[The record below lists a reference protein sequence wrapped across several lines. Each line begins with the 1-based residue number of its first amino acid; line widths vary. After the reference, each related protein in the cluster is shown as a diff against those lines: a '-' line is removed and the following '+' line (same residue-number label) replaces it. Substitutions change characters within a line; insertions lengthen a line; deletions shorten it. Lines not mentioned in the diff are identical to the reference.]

1 MVYAKFLIPNK
12 KYETYLKQKKMKHQK
27 NCNNQSIINNISIT
41 ETIFSCIINLF
52 PDFHLIIIYWNF
64 YNQIFIHHSL
74 INSNFSIVD
83 QIDKQYCDDPFAQ
96 LKIFMEIWNVSFS
109 CMKLRISIWFF
120 YIFFNL
126 NSFFILYS
134 FNLSIFFNLYSFLSI
149 DDLIP
154 SYYYS
159 FLQFIYLFFFF
170 SSFNRS
176 FSSCNSNCKNYGK
189 LIIVVICIIGILGN
203 DFKYSI
209 ISILITFNN
218 LNSK

>member
-1 MVYAKFLIPNK
+1 
-12 KYETYLKQKKMKHQK
+12 MKHQK

-83 QIDKQYCDDPFAQ
+83 QIDTQYCDDPFAQ

-120 YIFFNL
+120 FISFFNL

-134 FNLSIFFNLYSFLSI
+134 FNLSIFILFSFYWWFNTFFLFILFFNLFFL
-149 DDLIP
+149 
-154 SYYYS
+154 
-159 FLQFIYLFFFF
+159 LFFFHC
-170 SSFNRS
+170 SFLCLSKIYPEVQLYSGRL
-176 FSSCNSNCKNYGK
+176 K
-189 LIIVVICIIGILGN
+189 LP
-203 DFKYSI
+203 
-209 ISILITFNN
+209 
-218 LNSK
+218 